1 MLCNYWC
8 WEWNSVTKCLPN
20 RHWASNLSPSPTN
33 KKERKKEGGKK
44 RIGKRRK
51 RRDFFF
57 RTGDLTQDLAHAR
70 QTLDHRVTEP
80 SYSFWRYSW
89 AWMEFKA
96 ASMTLLG
103 RNAYRNIFWMPQQ
116 GLGFA
121 LNYSDRNKVCLYV
134 ANALKPVRE
143 KSFCLHAWLRGFK

>member
-1 MLCNYWC
+1 MLWNYWC
-8 WEWNSVTKCLPN
+8 WEWIQWQNACLTSIGPQIWVPAQQTK
-20 RHWASNLSPSPTN
+20 R
-33 KKERKKEGGKK
+33 KEKRKGKKK
-44 RIGKRRK
+44 RIGKK
-51 RRDFFF
+51 REMWFFF

-89 AWMEFKA
+89 AWMEFRA

-121 LNYSDRNKVCLYV
+121 LNYSDRNKVCLNV